1 MKLQLTQNGT
11 TVTIETE
18 RDGQTGDDLT
28 QQCRNLALGQ
38 GYHWKTVHESM
49 PTEEDV
55 CEIVSEAVE
64 AQKEDDKDMIR
75 YELEAIEKKCMEWQN
90 NGYKHI
96 TKKKMLDIIIQ
107 MTKLVDINRD

>member
-18 RDGQTGDDLT
+18 GDGQTGDDLT
-28 QQCRNLALGQ
+28 QQCRNIALGQ

-64 AQKEDDKDMIR
+64 AQKEDDKDMVR
-75 YELEAIEKKCMEWQN
+75 YELELIEEQCRCWLE
-90 NGYKHI
+90 NGYKHV
-96 TKKKMLDIIIQ
+96 TKKKMLDIIRS
-107 MTKLVDINRD
+107 MTKYTP